1 MAKPWA
7 EEGYLCYCVDLQHP
21 RGETR
26 EGNIIKV
33 GADMHTW
40 IPPRGEIA
48 FAAFFPPCTD
58 LAVSGARWFK
68 EKGLHRLSDAIALFA
83 RCVDIAE
90 TLECPWLIENP
101 VSTIS
106 SYWRKP
112 DHRFHPWE
120 YGDAYTKKTCLWT
133 GNGFVMPERRPVFPS
148 EGSRMHLLP
157 PSDDRAEAP
166 GRPLGGRQQGRRS
179 GPSGAVPL
187 RGQGLRQRQERRVLR
202 RHPAARGAEV
212 PPRVRGGPERGG

>member
-1 MAKPWA
+1 MISCFDKSTVMAKPWA

-157 PSDDRAEAP
+157 PSDDRADLRSITPP
-166 GRPLGGRQQGRRS
+166 GFARAVWRANCVKMPSFYNFRKGAHDCRIDDVRRS
-179 GPSGAVPL
+179 PQSP
-187 RGQGLRQRQERRVLR
+187 
-202 RHPAARGAEV
+202 
-212 PPRVRGGPERGG
+212 